1 MVPQTWWKQKWKK
14 RSDSGYALK
23 VNVAEFTD
31 RTDVCYARESQ
42 DASKVVLTWV
52 IRN

>member
-1 MVPQTWWKQKWKK
+1 METEVEEEV
-14 RSDSGYALK
+14 RLGDALK

-42 DASKVVLTWV
+42 DTSKVVLT
-52 IRN
+52 